1 MSNSLR
7 MLTLVASFS
16 FTACAT
22 SSLPPALPEEPL
34 VLGPGWTTPAAQPV
48 VEESPPVALTTLVPV
63 LSAPPPLQAV
73 PPTPP
78 PRSKPVRLEP
88 PDRIIRDANK
98 DALVTPSRQGYF
110 GARAEQR
117 YIYQPGKVY
126 LVISSPNHPTT
137 LILPPGE
144 RLAAPPV
151 LNTCTDQDADTACWT
166 VGTAEIGSET
176 TRSEVVIL
184 RPGKAGLESTMPLL
198 TQGGRAYYV
207 RLRSQEGVGMV
218 SVTWELSTLQVLPPT
233 QEAKPAASL
242 QTEGPRPLQAPQI
255 ALSRLHTTY
264 TIAVVGKQRPPWVP
278 TEAFDDGS
286 KTYIRFGKGNLEY
299 TAAPAVFGVH
309 SDQTPAIVEFI
320 PYTTPEGGLT
330 YIVPGLYPELRL
342 KGTDGQEVK
351 ITRGANAH

>member
-1 MSNSLR
+1 MCRLLAF
-7 MLTLVASFS
+7 LTLVASLS
-16 FTACAT
+16 LTACAT
-22 SSLPPALPEEPL
+22 SALPPALPEEPL

-48 VEESPPVALTTLVPV
+48 VEEVPPVTMTTLVPV
-63 LSAPPPLQAV
+63 LSAPPLLQAA

-88 PDRIIRDANK
+88 PDRIIREANK

-151 LNTCTDQDADTACWT
+151 LNTCTDQDADNACWT

-218 SVTWELSTLQVLPPT
+218 SVTWELSTLQ
-233 QEAKPAASL
+233 
-242 QTEGPRPLQAPQI
+242 APQI
-255 ALSRLHTTY
+255 VLSRLHTTY

-286 KTYIRFGKGNLEY
+286 KTYIRFGKGNLAY

-330 YIVPGLYPELRL
+330 YIVP
-342 KGTDGQEVK
+342 
-351 ITRGANAH
+351 